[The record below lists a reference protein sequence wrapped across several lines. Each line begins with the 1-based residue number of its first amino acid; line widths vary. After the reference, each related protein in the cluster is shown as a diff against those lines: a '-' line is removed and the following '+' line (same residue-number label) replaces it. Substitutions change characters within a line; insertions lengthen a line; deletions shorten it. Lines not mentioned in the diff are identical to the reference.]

1 MKRLTRVLASVLAT
15 ILSILG
21 PLPAFAEYPDR
32 LLRIVVPYPPGGGMD
47 AVTRTIATRLTSTLG
62 QPVVVDNRAGGA
74 GMIGI
79 QAMTNARPDGYTL
92 MTHAMGFA
100 VNPAVFKKLPY
111 DAIGDIQPVAI
122 VGFSPVY
129 IAVNPKLEAKTL
141 QEFVEL
147 AKKRRMKGAT
157 FGFGASRLMMESL
170 RLQGGFEVDFIP
182 YNGTAPAII
191 GTISGDTDFVMM
203 DAPSVQQ
210 HILNGSLRGL
220 AVASEKRS
228 PGLPD
233 LPTTR
238 EAGLPGVV
246 VDFWY
251 AIFAKTGTPAEAVR
265 KLNSEINKA
274 TQVPDIAQRM
284 AAIGIVPNNMSVE
297 ESTRFYLAE
306 VERWK
311 DVVMKAKFEPVN

>member
-1 MKRLTRVLASVLAT
+1 MNEVNKLIWPAT
-15 ILSILG
+15 
-21 PLPAFAEYPDR
+21 
-32 LLRIVVPYPPGGGMD
+32 
-47 AVTRTIATRLTSTLG
+47 
-62 QPVVVDNRAGGA
+62 GGA

-92 MTHAMGFA
+92 MTHALGFA

-129 IAVNPKLEAKTL
+129 IAVNPKLEARTL

-191 GTISGDTDFVMM
+191 GTIAGDTDFVMM

-251 AIFAKTGTPAEAVR
+251 AIFMKTGSPAEAVR
-265 KLNSEINKA
+265 KMNAEINKA
-274 TQVPDIAQRM
+274 TQVPDVAQRM

-297 ESTRFYLAE
+297 ESSRFYLAE

-311 DVVMKAKFEPVN
+311 DVVMKAKFETVN

>member
-1 MKRLTRVLASVLAT
+1 MNRLARVLALVFAAASVLA
-15 ILSILG
+15 
-21 PLPAFAEYPDR
+21 PFAARADYPER
-32 LLRIVVPYPPGGGMD
+32 LVRIVVPYPPGGGMD
-47 AVTRTIATRLTSTLG
+47 AVSRTIAARLTGTLG
-62 QPVVVDNRAGGA
+62 QSVVVDNRSGGA
-74 GMIGI
+74 GLIGI

-100 VNPAVFKKLPY
+100 VNPAVYKKLPY
-111 DAIGDIQPVAI
+111 DAVKDIQPIAI

-141 QEFVEL
+141 LEFVEL
-147 AKKRRMKGAT
+147 ARKRRLKGAT
-157 FGFGASRLMMESL
+157 FGFGASRLMIEAV
-170 RLQGGFEVDFIP
+170 RLHGGFEVDFIP
-182 YNGTAPAII
+182 YNGTAPAILA
-191 GTISGDTDFVMM
+191 TIAGDTDFVMM
-203 DAPSVQQ
+203 DAPSLQQ
-210 HILNGSLRGL
+210 HIASGSLRGL

-251 AIFAKTGTPAEAVR
+251 AMFAKTGTPPDVVR
-265 KLNSEINKA
+265 RLNAEINKA
-274 TQVPDIAQRM
+274 TQTPEVAQRM
-284 AAIGIVPNNMSVE
+284 AAIGIVPNNMGVE

-311 DVVMKAKFEPVN
+311 DIVVKARIEPVD